1 MNKNNIELKKEKMII
16 DIPKNTFAVSVVT
29 LSVQNTEY
37 VMNNHIYDTTD
48 IEERKVESEE

>member
-29 LSVQNTEY
+29 LSEQNGEY